1 MPTATPI
8 PPTATPTETPT
19 STPVVPTATPTSTP
33 VPPTSTPTSTPGP
46 ISRLS
51 TNTANFNNCA
61 DWNGQD
67 GNVTTVGS
75 NGIASPFNIYDMT
88 GNVWE
93 WITTNSP
100 SNPANKICRGGSWAT
115 TNTTH
120 LSKAYRGM
128 QAPSHSSASFGFRI
142 FTINNIYSLSNFAPI
157 QDTFEGSGNPADAT
171 TWGSV
176 NYAYFASREPVTNAE
191 YSEFL
196 NAVAATDTNNV
207 YDTSMGSHARGGII
221 RSGTP
226 GSYSYSCKTNMEN
239 KPVNYVM
246 WYNAAR
252 YCNWLHNNKPTGLQ
266 SASTTEDGA
275 YLLNGNNGEPNKFN
289 NAKYFL
295 PSDNEWYKAA
305 YYASL
310 VVSYPTQ
317 YYTYAT
323 KSDTLPSCVS
333 ATATGDGAL

>member
-1 MPTATPI
+1 
-8 PPTATPTETPT
+8 
-19 STPVVPTATPTSTP
+19 
-33 VPPTSTPTSTPGP
+33 
-46 ISRLS
+46 
-51 TNTANFNNCA
+51 
-61 DWNGQD
+61 
-67 GNVTTVGS
+67 
-75 NGIASPFNIYDMT
+75 MT

-115 TNTTH
+115 TITTH
-120 LSKAYRGM
+120 LSKIYRGM
-128 QAPSHSSASFGFRI
+128 STPTNSSQSFGFRV
-142 FTINNIYSLSNFAPI
+142 FTINNPYSLSNFVPVL
-157 QDTFEGSGNPADAT
+157 DTFEGSGNPAET
-171 TWGSV
+171 TSLGSV
-176 NYAYFASREPVTNAE
+176 SYSYFASQEPVTNDQYA
-191 YSEFL
+191 EFL
-196 NAVAATDTNNV
+196 NAIAATDTNNT
-207 YDTSMGSHARGGII
+207 YDTSMGSNARGGIV
-221 RSGTP
+221 RSGTS
-226 GSYSYSCKTNMEN
+226 GSYSYACKTNMSN

-275 YLLNGNNGEPNKFN
+275 YILNGNIGLPNKFA
-289 NAKYFL
+289 NARYFL
-295 PSDNEWYKAA
+295 PSENEWYKAA

-310 VVSYPTQ
+310 VLSEPTR